1 MNTRYDMQMTV
12 LDDIMSDLTSDYNV
26 GMVREALRTYLDN
39 FANDELEIELNER
52 KEIGRL

>member
-1 MNTRYDMQMTV
+1 MQMTI

-26 GMVREALRTYLDN
+26 GMVREALRTYLNN

-52 KEIGRL
+52 REIGRI